1 MTVDTGKAFSSVNH
15 SFLLC
20 IFKKIEFGSEPI
32 KWMKIL
38 MKNPEYCVVNDGKA
52 KPYFK
57 LETKS
62 GTDSSISLHLSNF
75 NFN

>member
-15 SFLLC
+15 SFLVC

-38 MKNPEYCVVNDGKA
+38 MKNPE
-52 KPYFK
+52 
-57 LETKS
+57 
-62 GTDSSISLHLSNF
+62 
-75 NFN
+75 